1 MSRVLHAVARWCFGH
16 RWLVVAVW
24 LLVLVAGAVGAKAS
38 GATLDNTFT
47 IPGSQS
53 QQALDQVQRDFPA
66 AAGTSAQLVFRATDG
81 TTLASPANS
90 AAIARTLAAADRAPQ
105 VVAVVS
111 PQVSHLVTPD
121 GKTGIATVEY
131 RVPTSGVQPASVTA
145 LTNLSAAANSPTLT
159 VSAGGQALS
168 ANSSST
174 ETSEITGLIIALVV
188 LMVTLGSL
196 LAAGMP
202 LITAISGVAAAILGL
217 RGLAA
222 VASISNTAVTLAI
235 MIGLAV
241 GIDYALFIIT
251 RHRAQLAAGLDAAG
265 SAAMAVGTAGTA
277 VVFAGCTVIIAMAA
291 LAVVG
296 IPFLT
301 MMGLAAAGTVLLA
314 VLIAIT
320 LLPAIFGLAGARLR
334 PRPGS
339 RAARLAQRT
348 SRAADAYEPGGT
360 RRPAGARNLAAAT
373 DTAGDGAHGAAGTAD
388 SHGAAGARGAAGPR
402 PTFGARWLAGVVKR
416 PVLALAGSIVVLL
429 ALAAPALSLSLA
441 LPDNGYAAQG
451 TTQRTA
457 FDTVSADF
465 GPGFNGPLLVLANLG
480 HPASTAAATHDAVAV
495 AAQLKTF
502 PGVAAVAA
510 PQLDAAGDAALIQV
524 VPTTAPSASATANLV
539 TSIRDQAGA
548 IERATGASVAVTG
561 TTAIN
566 VDVSAKLSAAL
577 VPFAAIVVGLSLLL
591 LMMVF
596 RSFLIPVKAAAG
608 FLLSI
613 AASFGA
619 TVAVFQW
626 GWLANLLGVPATGPI
641 VSFLPIIVIAV
652 LFGLAMDYE
661 VFLATRIREDYVHN
675 GDPRR
680 AIVTGGGASARV
692 VVAAAIIMTSIFAS
706 FVLPADPIIKP
717 IAFALA
723 IGVACDALL
732 VRMTAVPAV
741 LALAGRKAWYLPKWL
756 DRILPN
762 LDVEGASLREHH
774 RAPEPRVKEPA
785 N

>member
-1 MSRVLHAVARWCFGH
+1 MSRVLHAIAHWCFAH
-16 RWLVVAVW
+16 RWLVVALW
-24 LLVLVAGAVGAKAS
+24 LLVLVAGAAGAKAS
-38 GATLDNTFT
+38 GGAIDNTFT

-53 QQALDQVQRDFPA
+53 QAALDQVQRDFPA
-66 AAGTSAQLVFRATDG
+66 AAGTTAQLVFRATDG
-81 TTLASPANS
+81 TTLASPANA
-90 AAIARTLAAADRAPQ
+90 AAIRRTLAQAATAPQ
-105 VVAVVS
+105 VAAVIS
-111 PQVSHLVTPD
+111 PQAAHLVTPD

-131 RVPTSGVQPASVTA
+131 RVSSGDLQNSSVTA
-145 LTNLSAAANSPTLT
+145 LTNLSRAANNRTLA
-159 VSAGGQALS
+159 VSAGGPALS
-168 ANSSST
+168 AKAAST
-174 ETSEITGLIIALVV
+174 GASDITGLIVALVV
-188 LMVTLGSL
+188 LTVTLGSL

-202 LITAISGVAAAILGL
+202 LITAIGGVAVAMLGL

-222 VASISNTAVTLAI
+222 VTSISNTAVTLAV

-241 GIDYALFIIT
+241 GIDYALFIVT
-251 RHRAQLAAGLDAAG
+251 RHRAQLVAGLDAAA
-265 SAAMAVGTAGTA
+265 SAALAVGTAGPA
-277 VVFAGCTVIIAMAA
+277 VVFAGCTVIIALAA
-291 LAVVG
+291 LSVVG

-301 MMGLAAAGTVLLA
+301 VMGLAAAGTVLLA

-320 LLPAIFGLAGARLR
+320 LVPAILGLLGVRLT

-339 RAARLAQRT
+339 RAARLAERT
-348 SRAADAYEPGGT
+348 AHAENTSGRRRGIRPTLGT
-360 RRPAGARNLAAAT
+360 R
-373 DTAGDGAHGAAGTAD
+373 
-388 SHGAAGARGAAGPR
+388 
-402 PTFGARWLAGVVKR
+402 WLGGITRHPVV
-416 PVLALAGSIVVLL
+416 ALAGSVLVLL
-429 ALAAPALSLSLA
+429 ALAVPALKLSLA
-441 LPDNGYAAQG
+441 LPDNGYAATG

-457 FDTVSADF
+457 FDTVTADF
-465 GPGFNGPLLVLANLG
+465 GPGFNGPLLVLADLG
-480 HPASTAAATHDAVAV
+480 HPATPAAAAHAADGV
-495 AAQLKTF
+495 AARLQAF
-502 PGVAAVAA
+502 PGVTAVSA
-510 PQLDAAGDAALIQV
+510 PQLDHAGTAALIQV
-524 VPTTAPSASATANLV
+524 VPATAPSASATAGLV
-539 TSIRDQAGA
+539 TDIRGQAGA

-566 VDVSAKLSAAL
+566 VDVSAKLSSAL
-577 VPFAAIVVGLSLLL
+577 APFAAIVVGLSLLL
-591 LMMVF
+591 LMIVF

-626 GWLANLLGVPATGPI
+626 GWLAGLLGVPAAGPV

-661 VFLATRIREDYVHN
+661 VFLATRIREDYVQG

-706 FVLPADPIIKP
+706 FVLPDDAIIKP

-741 LALAGRKAWYLPKWL
+741 LALAGRKAWYLPRWL
-756 DRILPN
+756 DRLLPN
-762 LDVEGASLREHH
+762 LDVEGASQ
-774 RAPEPRVKEPA
+774 RAGVPRRRHPGPA
-785 N
+785 IGGYR

>member
-1 MSRVLHAVARWCFGH
+1 MSRVLHAIAHWCFAH
-16 RWLVVAVW
+16 RWLVVALW
-24 LLVLVAGAVGAKAS
+24 LLVLVAGAAGAKVS
-38 GATLDNTFT
+38 GGTLDNTFT

-53 QQALDQVQRDFPA
+53 QAALDQVQRDFPA

-81 TTLASPANS
+81 STLASPAN
-90 AAIARTLAAADRAPQ
+90 AAAMRRTLAQAATAPQ
-105 VVAVVS
+105 VAAVIS
-111 PQVSHLVTPD
+111 PQAAHLVTPD

-131 RVPTSGVQPASVTA
+131 RVSSGDLQNGSVTA
-145 LTNLSAAANSPTLT
+145 LTNLSRAANSGTLA
-159 VSAGGQALS
+159 VSAGGPALS
-168 ANSSST
+168 AKAAST
-174 ETSEITGLIIALVV
+174 GTSDITGLMVALVV
-188 LMVTLGSL
+188 LAVTLGSL

-202 LITAISGVAAAILGL
+202 LITAIGGVAVALLGL

-222 VASISNTAVTLAI
+222 VTSISSTAVTLAV

-241 GIDYALFIIT
+241 GIDYALFIMT
-251 RHRAQLAAGLDAAG
+251 RHRAQLVAGLDAAA
-265 SAAMAVGTAGTA
+265 SAALAVGTAGTA
-277 VVFAGCTVIIAMAA
+277 VVFAGCTVIIALAA
-291 LAVVG
+291 LSVVG

-301 MMGLAAAGTVLLA
+301 VMGLAAAGTVLLA

-320 LLPAIFGLAGARLR
+320 LVPAIFGLLGTRLT

-339 RAARLAQRT
+339 RAARLAERT
-348 SRAADAYEPGGT
+348 AH
-360 RRPAGARNLAAAT
+360 
-373 DTAGDGAHGAAGTAD
+373 AGDAG
-388 SHGAAGARGAAGPR
+388 GGQRRGIR
-402 PTFGARWLAGVVKR
+402 PTLGARWLGGITRHPVV
-416 PVLALAGSIVVLL
+416 ALAGSVLVLL
-429 ALAAPALSLSLA
+429 ALAVPALKLSLA
-441 LPDNGYAAQG
+441 LPDNGYAATG

-465 GPGFNGPLLVLANLG
+465 GPGFNGPLLVLADLG
-480 HPASTAAATHDAVAV
+480 HPATPAAAAHTADGV
-495 AAQLKTF
+495 AARLQAF
-502 PGVAAVAA
+502 PGVTAVSA
-510 PQLDAAGDAALIQV
+510 PQLDRAGTAALIQV
-524 VPTTAPSASATANLV
+524 VPATAPSASATAGLV
-539 TSIRDQAGA
+539 TDIRGQAGA

-566 VDVSAKLSAAL
+566 VDVSAKLSSAL
-577 VPFAAIVVGLSLLL
+577 APFAAIVVGLSLLL
-591 LMMVF
+591 LMIVF
-596 RSFLIPVKAAAG
+596 RSFLVPVKAAAG

-626 GWLANLLGVPATGPI
+626 GWLAGLLGVPAAGPV

-661 VFLATRIREDYVHN
+661 VFLATRIREDYVHG
-675 GDPRR
+675 GDPKR

-706 FVLPADPIIKP
+706 FVLPDDAIIKP

-741 LALAGRKAWYLPKWL
+741 LALAGRKAWYLPRWL
-756 DRILPN
+756 DRLLPN
-762 LDVEGASLREHH
+762 LDVEGASLGQPP
-774 RAPEPRVKEPA
+774 ATAEPSSGLAVGGYR
-785 N
+785 

>member
-1 MSRVLHAVARWCFGH
+1 MSRVLHAIAHWCFAH
-16 RWLVVAVW
+16 RWLVVALW
-24 LLVLVAGAVGAKAS
+24 LLVLVAGAAGAKVS
-38 GATLDNTFT
+38 GGTLDNTFT

-53 QQALDQVQRDFPA
+53 QAALDQVQRDFPA

-81 TTLASPANS
+81 STLASPAN
-90 AAIARTLAAADRAPQ
+90 AAAMRRTLAQAATAPQ
-105 VVAVVS
+105 VAAVIS
-111 PQVSHLVTPD
+111 PQAAHLVTPD

-131 RVPTSGVQPASVTA
+131 RVSSGDLQNGSVTA
-145 LTNLSAAANSPTLT
+145 LTNLSRAANSGTLA
-159 VSAGGQALS
+159 VSAGGPALS
-168 ANSSST
+168 AKAAST
-174 ETSEITGLIIALVV
+174 GTSDITGLMVALVV
-188 LMVTLGSL
+188 LAVTLGSL

-202 LITAISGVAAAILGL
+202 LITAIGGVAVALLGL

-222 VASISNTAVTLAI
+222 VTSISSTAVTLAV

-241 GIDYALFIIT
+241 GIDYALFIMT
-251 RHRAQLAAGLDAAG
+251 RHRAQLVAGLDAAA
-265 SAAMAVGTAGTA
+265 SAALAVGTAGTA
-277 VVFAGCTVIIAMAA
+277 VVFAGCTVIIALAA
-291 LAVVG
+291 LSVVG

-301 MMGLAAAGTVLLA
+301 VMGLAAAGTVLLA

-320 LLPAIFGLAGARLR
+320 LVPAIFGLLGTRLT

-339 RAARLAQRT
+339 RAARLAERT
-348 SRAADAYEPGGT
+348 AH
-360 RRPAGARNLAAAT
+360 
-373 DTAGDGAHGAAGTAD
+373 AGDAG
-388 SHGAAGARGAAGPR
+388 GGQRRGIR
-402 PTFGARWLAGVVKR
+402 PTLGARWLGGITRHPVV
-416 PVLALAGSIVVLL
+416 ALAGSVLVLL
-429 ALAAPALSLSLA
+429 ALAVPALKLSLA
-441 LPDNGYAAQG
+441 LPDNGYAATG

-465 GPGFNGPLLVLANLG
+465 GPGFNGPLLVLADLG
-480 HPASTAAATHDAVAV
+480 HPATPAAAAHTADGV
-495 AAQLKTF
+495 AARLQAF
-502 PGVAAVAA
+502 PGVTAVSA
-510 PQLDAAGDAALIQV
+510 PQLDRAGTAALIQV
-524 VPTTAPSASATANLV
+524 VPATAPSASATAGLV
-539 TSIRDQAGA
+539 TDIRGQAGA

-566 VDVSAKLSAAL
+566 VDVSAKLSSAL
-577 VPFAAIVVGLSLLL
+577 APFAAIVVGLSLLL
-591 LMMVF
+591 LMIVF
-596 RSFLIPVKAAAG
+596 RSFLVPVKAAAG

-626 GWLANLLGVPATGPI
+626 GWLAGLLGVPAAGPV

-661 VFLATRIREDYVHN
+661 VFLATRIREDYVHG
-675 GDPRR
+675 GDPQR

-706 FVLPADPIIKP
+706 FVLPDDAIIKP

-741 LALAGRKAWYLPKWL
+741 LALAGRKAWYLPRWL
-756 DRILPN
+756 DRLLPN
-762 LDVEGASLREHH
+762 LDVEGASLGQPP
-774 RAPEPRVKEPA
+774 ATAEPSSGLTVGGYR
-785 N
+785 

>member
-1 MSRVLHAVARWCFGH
+1 MSRVLHAIARWCFAH
-16 RWLVVAVW
+16 RWLVVAAW

-38 GATLDNTFT
+38 GGTLDNTFS

-53 QQALDQVQRDFPA
+53 QTALDQVQRDFPA

-81 TTLASPANS
+81 TTLASPANA
-90 AAIARTLAAADRAPQ
+90 AAIQRTLAQAAAAPQ
-105 VVAVVS
+105 VAAVIS
-111 PQVSHLVTPD
+111 PQAAHLVTPD

-131 RVPTSGVQPASVTA
+131 RVSSGDLQSGSVTA
-145 LTNLSAAANSPTLT
+145 LTNLSSAANGTTLA
-159 VSAGGQALS
+159 VSAGGPALS
-168 ANSSST
+168 AKAASTGSSDV
-174 ETSEITGLIIALVV
+174 IGLIVALVV
-188 LMVTLGSL
+188 LSVTLGSL

-202 LITAISGVAAAILGL
+202 LITAISGVALAMLGL

-222 VASISNTAVTLAI
+222 VTSISSTAVTLAV

-241 GIDYALFIIT
+241 GVDYALFIVT
-251 RHRAQLAAGLDAAG
+251 RHRAQLSAGLEAAA
-265 SAAMAVGTAGTA
+265 SAALAVGTAGTA
-277 VVFAGCTVIIAMAA
+277 VVFAGCTVIIALAA

-301 MMGLAAAGTVLLA
+301 VMGLAAAGAVLLA

-320 LLPAIFGLAGARLR
+320 LVPAIFGLAGLRLR

-339 RAARLAQRT
+339 RAARLAERT
-348 SRAADAYEPGGT
+348 AH
-360 RRPAGARNLAAAT
+360 AGDAAA
-373 DTAGDGAHGAAGTAD
+373 GQR
-388 SHGAAGARGAAGPR
+388 RGIR
-402 PTFGARWLAGVVKR
+402 PTLGARWLGGITR
-416 PVLALAGSIVVLL
+416 HPVAALAGSVLVLL
-429 ALAAPALSLSLA
+429 VLAVPALRLSLA
-441 LPDNGYAAQG
+441 LPDNGYAATG

-465 GPGFNGPLLVLANLG
+465 GPGFNGPLLVLADLG
-480 HPASTAAATHDAVAV
+480 HPATPAAATHTADGV
-495 AAQLKTF
+495 AARLRSF
-502 PGVAAVAA
+502 PGVTAVSA
-510 PQLDAAGDAALIQV
+510 PQLDSAGTAALIQV
-524 VPTTAPSASATANLV
+524 VPATAPSASATSGLV
-539 TSIRDQAGA
+539 TGIRGQAGA

-566 VDVSAKLSAAL
+566 VDVSAKLSSAL

-591 LMMVF
+591 LTIVF

-608 FLLSI
+608 FLLSV

-626 GWLANLLGVPATGPI
+626 GWLAGLLGVPAAGPV

-661 VFLATRIREDYVHN
+661 VFLATRIREDYVHG
-675 GDPRR
+675 GDPKR

-706 FVLPADPIIKP
+706 FVLPDDAIIKP

-741 LALAGRKAWYLPKWL
+741 LALAGRKAWYLPRWL
-756 DRILPN
+756 DHLLPN
-762 LDVEGASLREHH
+762 LDVEGASLRQS
-774 RAPEPRVKEPA
+774 PA
-785 N
+785 TAESPVRELAN

>member
-1 MSRVLHAVARWCFGH
+1 MSRVLHAIAHWCFAH
-16 RWLVVAVW
+16 RWLVVALW
-24 LLVLVAGAVGAKAS
+24 LLVLVAGAAGAKVS
-38 GATLDNTFT
+38 GGTLDNTFT

-53 QQALDQVQRDFPA
+53 QAALDQVQRDFPA

-81 TTLASPANS
+81 STLASPAN
-90 AAIARTLAAADRAPQ
+90 AAAMRRTLAQAATAPQ
-105 VVAVVS
+105 VAAVIS
-111 PQVSHLVTPD
+111 PQAAHLVTPD

-131 RVPTSGVQPASVTA
+131 RVSSGDLQNGSVTA
-145 LTNLSAAANSPTLT
+145 LTNLSRAANSGTLA
-159 VSAGGQALS
+159 VSAGGPALS
-168 ANSSST
+168 AKAAST
-174 ETSEITGLIIALVV
+174 GTSDITGLMVALVV
-188 LMVTLGSL
+188 LAVTLGSL

-202 LITAISGVAAAILGL
+202 LITAIGGVAVALLGL

-222 VASISNTAVTLAI
+222 VTSISSTAVTLAV

-241 GIDYALFIIT
+241 GIDYALFIMT
-251 RHRAQLAAGLDAAG
+251 RHRAQLVAGLDAAA
-265 SAAMAVGTAGTA
+265 SAALAVGTAGTA
-277 VVFAGCTVIIAMAA
+277 VVFAGCTVIIALAA
-291 LAVVG
+291 LSVVG

-301 MMGLAAAGTVLLA
+301 VMGLAAAGTVLLA

-320 LLPAIFGLAGARLR
+320 LVPAIFGLLGTRLT

-339 RAARLAQRT
+339 RAARLAERT
-348 SRAADAYEPGGT
+348 AH
-360 RRPAGARNLAAAT
+360 
-373 DTAGDGAHGAAGTAD
+373 AGDAG
-388 SHGAAGARGAAGPR
+388 GGQRRGIR
-402 PTFGARWLAGVVKR
+402 PTLGGRWLGGITRHPVV
-416 PVLALAGSIVVLL
+416 ALAGSVLVLL
-429 ALAAPALSLSLA
+429 ALAVPALKLSLA
-441 LPDNGYAAQG
+441 LPDNGYAATG

-465 GPGFNGPLLVLANLG
+465 GPGFNGPLLVLADLG
-480 HPASTAAATHDAVAV
+480 HPATPAAAAHTADGV
-495 AAQLKTF
+495 AARLQAF
-502 PGVAAVAA
+502 PGVTAVSA
-510 PQLDAAGDAALIQV
+510 PQLDRAGTAALIQV
-524 VPTTAPSASATANLV
+524 VPATAPSASATAGLV
-539 TSIRDQAGA
+539 TDIRGQAGA

-566 VDVSAKLSAAL
+566 VDVSAKLSSAL
-577 VPFAAIVVGLSLLL
+577 APFAAIVVGLSLLL
-591 LMMVF
+591 LMIVF
-596 RSFLIPVKAAAG
+596 RSFLVPVKAAAG

-626 GWLANLLGVPATGPI
+626 GWLAGLLGVPAAGPV

-661 VFLATRIREDYVHN
+661 VFLATRIREDYVHG
-675 GDPRR
+675 GDPKR

-706 FVLPADPIIKP
+706 FVLPDDAIIKP

-741 LALAGRKAWYLPKWL
+741 LALAGRKAWYLPRWL
-756 DRILPN
+756 DRLLPN
-762 LDVEGASLREHH
+762 LDVEGASLGQPP
-774 RAPEPRVKEPA
+774 ATAEPSSGLAVGGYR
-785 N
+785 

>member
-1 MSRVLHAVARWCFGH
+1 MSRVLHAIAHWCFAH
-16 RWLVVAVW
+16 RWLVVALW
-24 LLVLVAGAVGAKAS
+24 LLVLVAGAAGAKVS
-38 GATLDNTFT
+38 GGTLDNTFT

-53 QQALDQVQRDFPA
+53 QAALDQVQRDFPA

-81 TTLASPANS
+81 TTLASPAN
-90 AAIARTLAAADRAPQ
+90 AAAMRRTLAQAATAPQ
-105 VVAVVS
+105 VAAVIS
-111 PQVSHLVTPD
+111 PQAAHLVTPD

-131 RVPTSGVQPASVTA
+131 RVSSGDLQNGSVTA
-145 LTNLSAAANSPTLT
+145 LTNLSRAANSGTLA
-159 VSAGGQALS
+159 VSAGGPALS
-168 ANSSST
+168 AKAAST
-174 ETSEITGLIIALVV
+174 GTSDITGLMVALVV
-188 LMVTLGSL
+188 LAVTLGSL

-202 LITAISGVAAAILGL
+202 LITAIGGVAVALLGL

-222 VASISNTAVTLAI
+222 VTSISSTAVTLAV

-241 GIDYALFIIT
+241 GIDYALFIMT
-251 RHRAQLAAGLDAAG
+251 RHRAQLVAGLDAAA
-265 SAAMAVGTAGTA
+265 SAALAVGTAGTA
-277 VVFAGCTVIIAMAA
+277 VVFAGCTVIIALAA
-291 LAVVG
+291 LSVVG

-301 MMGLAAAGTVLLA
+301 VMGLAAAGTVLLA

-320 LLPAIFGLAGARLR
+320 LVPAIFGLLGTRLT

-339 RAARLAQRT
+339 RAARLAERT
-348 SRAADAYEPGGT
+348 AH
-360 RRPAGARNLAAAT
+360 
-373 DTAGDGAHGAAGTAD
+373 AGDAG
-388 SHGAAGARGAAGPR
+388 GGQRRGIR
-402 PTFGARWLAGVVKR
+402 PTLGARWLGGITRHPVV
-416 PVLALAGSIVVLL
+416 ALAGSVLVLL
-429 ALAAPALSLSLA
+429 ALAVPALKLSLA
-441 LPDNGYAAQG
+441 LPDNGYAATG

-465 GPGFNGPLLVLANLG
+465 GPGFNGPLLVLADLG
-480 HPASTAAATHDAVAV
+480 HPATPAAAAHTADGV
-495 AAQLKTF
+495 AARLQAF
-502 PGVAAVAA
+502 PGVTAVSA
-510 PQLDAAGDAALIQV
+510 PQLDRAGTAALIQV
-524 VPTTAPSASATANLV
+524 VPATAPSASATAGLV
-539 TSIRDQAGA
+539 TDIRGQADA

-566 VDVSAKLSAAL
+566 VDVSAKLSSAL
-577 VPFAAIVVGLSLLL
+577 APFAAIVVGLSLLL
-591 LMMVF
+591 LMIVF
-596 RSFLIPVKAAAG
+596 RSFLVPVKAAAG

-626 GWLANLLGVPATGPI
+626 GWLAGLLGVPAAGPV

-661 VFLATRIREDYVHN
+661 VFLATRIREDYVHG
-675 GDPRR
+675 GDPQR

-706 FVLPADPIIKP
+706 FVLPDDAIIKP

-741 LALAGRKAWYLPKWL
+741 LALAGRKAWYLPRWL
-756 DRILPN
+756 DRLLPN
-762 LDVEGASLREHH
+762 LDVEGASLGQPP
-774 RAPEPRVKEPA
+774 ATAEPSSGLAVGGYR
-785 N
+785 

>member
-1 MSRVLHAVARWCFGH
+1 MSRVLHAIAHWCFAH
-16 RWLVVAVW
+16 RWLVVALW
-24 LLVLVAGAVGAKAS
+24 LLVLVAGAAGAKVS
-38 GATLDNTFT
+38 GGTLDNTFT

-53 QQALDQVQRDFPA
+53 QAALDQVQRDFPA

-81 TTLASPANS
+81 STLASPAN
-90 AAIARTLAAADRAPQ
+90 AAAMRRTLAQAATAPQ
-105 VVAVVS
+105 VAAVIS
-111 PQVSHLVTPD
+111 PQAAHLVTPD

-131 RVPTSGVQPASVTA
+131 RVSSGDLQNGSVTA
-145 LTNLSAAANSPTLT
+145 LTNLSRAANSGTLA
-159 VSAGGQALS
+159 VSAGGPALS
-168 ANSSST
+168 AKAAST
-174 ETSEITGLIIALVV
+174 GTSDITGLMVALVV
-188 LMVTLGSL
+188 LAVTLGSL

-202 LITAISGVAAAILGL
+202 LITAIGGVAVALLGL

-222 VASISNTAVTLAI
+222 VTSISSTAVTLAV

-241 GIDYALFIIT
+241 GIDYALFIMT
-251 RHRAQLAAGLDAAG
+251 RHRAQLVAGLDAAA
-265 SAAMAVGTAGTA
+265 SAALAVGTAGTA
-277 VVFAGCTVIIAMAA
+277 VVFAGCTVIIALAA
-291 LAVVG
+291 LSVVG

-301 MMGLAAAGTVLLA
+301 VMGLAAAGTVLLA

-320 LLPAIFGLAGARLR
+320 LVPAIFGLLGTRLT

-339 RAARLAQRT
+339 RAARLAERT
-348 SRAADAYEPGGT
+348 AH
-360 RRPAGARNLAAAT
+360 
-373 DTAGDGAHGAAGTAD
+373 AGDAG
-388 SHGAAGARGAAGPR
+388 GGQRRGIR
-402 PTFGARWLAGVVKR
+402 PTLGARWLGGITRHPVV
-416 PVLALAGSIVVLL
+416 ALAGSVLVLL
-429 ALAAPALSLSLA
+429 ALAVPALKLSLA
-441 LPDNGYAAQG
+441 LPDNGYAATG

-465 GPGFNGPLLVLANLG
+465 GPGFNGPLLVLADLG
-480 HPASTAAATHDAVAV
+480 HPATPAAAAHTADGV
-495 AAQLKTF
+495 AARLQAF
-502 PGVAAVAA
+502 PGVTAVSA
-510 PQLDAAGDAALIQV
+510 PQLDRAGTAALIQV
-524 VPTTAPSASATANLV
+524 VPATAPSASATAGLV
-539 TSIRDQAGA
+539 TDIRGQAGA

-566 VDVSAKLSAAL
+566 VDVSAKLSSAL
-577 VPFAAIVVGLSLLL
+577 APFAAIVVGLSLLL
-591 LMMVF
+591 LMIVF
-596 RSFLIPVKAAAG
+596 RSFLVPVKAAAG

-626 GWLANLLGVPATGPI
+626 GWLAGLLGVPAAGPV

-661 VFLATRIREDYVHN
+661 VFLATRIREDYVHG
-675 GDPRR
+675 GDPQR

-706 FVLPADPIIKP
+706 FVLPDDAIIKP

-741 LALAGRKAWYLPKWL
+741 LALAGRKAWYLPRWL
-756 DRILPN
+756 DRLLPN
-762 LDVEGASLREHH
+762 LDVEGASLGQPP
-774 RAPEPRVKEPA
+774 ATAEPSSGLAVGGYR
-785 N
+785 

>member
-1 MSRVLHAVARWCFGH
+1 MSRVLHAIAHWCFAH
-16 RWLVVAVW
+16 RWLVVALW
-24 LLVLVAGAVGAKAS
+24 LLVLVAGAAGAKVS
-38 GATLDNTFT
+38 GGTLDNTFT

-53 QQALDQVQRDFPA
+53 QAALDQVQRDFPA

-81 TTLASPANS
+81 STLASPAN
-90 AAIARTLAAADRAPQ
+90 AAAMRRTLAQAATAPQ
-105 VVAVVS
+105 VAAVIS
-111 PQVSHLVTPD
+111 PQAAHLVTPD

-131 RVPTSGVQPASVTA
+131 RVSSGDLQNGSVTA
-145 LTNLSAAANSPTLT
+145 LTNLSRAANSGTLA
-159 VSAGGQALS
+159 VSAGGPALS
-168 ANSSST
+168 AKAAST
-174 ETSEITGLIIALVV
+174 GTSDITGLMVALVV
-188 LMVTLGSL
+188 LAVTLGSL

-202 LITAISGVAAAILGL
+202 LITAIGGVAVALLGL

-222 VASISNTAVTLAI
+222 VTSISSTAVTLAV

-241 GIDYALFIIT
+241 GIDYALFIMT
-251 RHRAQLAAGLDAAG
+251 RHRAQLVAGLDAAA
-265 SAAMAVGTAGTA
+265 SAALAVGTAGTA
-277 VVFAGCTVIIAMAA
+277 VVFAGCTVIIALAA
-291 LAVVG
+291 LSVVG

-301 MMGLAAAGTVLLA
+301 VMGLAAAGTVLLA

-320 LLPAIFGLAGARLR
+320 LVPAIFGLLGTRLT

-339 RAARLAQRT
+339 RAARLAERT
-348 SRAADAYEPGGT
+348 AH
-360 RRPAGARNLAAAT
+360 
-373 DTAGDGAHGAAGTAD
+373 AGDAG
-388 SHGAAGARGAAGPR
+388 GGQRRGIR
-402 PTFGARWLAGVVKR
+402 PTLGGRWLGGITRHPVV
-416 PVLALAGSIVVLL
+416 ALAGSVLVLL
-429 ALAAPALSLSLA
+429 ALAVPALKLSLA
-441 LPDNGYAAQG
+441 LPDNGYAATG

-465 GPGFNGPLLVLANLG
+465 GPGFNGPLLVLADLG
-480 HPASTAAATHDAVAV
+480 HPATPAAAAHTADGV
-495 AAQLKTF
+495 AARLQAF
-502 PGVAAVAA
+502 PGVTAVSA
-510 PQLDAAGDAALIQV
+510 PQLDRAGTAALIQV
-524 VPTTAPSASATANLV
+524 VPATAPSASATAGLV
-539 TSIRDQAGA
+539 TDIRGQADA

-566 VDVSAKLSAAL
+566 VDVSAKLSSAL
-577 VPFAAIVVGLSLLL
+577 APFAAIVVGLSLLL
-591 LMMVF
+591 LMIVF
-596 RSFLIPVKAAAG
+596 RSFLVPVKAAAG

-626 GWLANLLGVPATGPI
+626 GWLAGLLGVPAAGPV

-661 VFLATRIREDYVHN
+661 VFLATRIREDYVHG
-675 GDPRR
+675 GDPKR

-706 FVLPADPIIKP
+706 FVLPDDAIIKP

-741 LALAGRKAWYLPKWL
+741 LALAGRKAWYLPRWL
-756 DRILPN
+756 DRLLPN
-762 LDVEGASLREHH
+762 LDVEGASLGQPP
-774 RAPEPRVKEPA
+774 ATAEPSSGLAVGGYR
-785 N
+785 

>member
-1 MSRVLHAVARWCFGH
+1 MSRVLHAIAHWCFAH
-16 RWLVVAVW
+16 RWLVVALW
-24 LLVLVAGAVGAKAS
+24 LLVLVAGAAGAKVS
-38 GATLDNTFT
+38 GGTLDNTFT

-53 QQALDQVQRDFPA
+53 QAALDQVQRDFPA

-81 TTLASPANS
+81 STLASPAN
-90 AAIARTLAAADRAPQ
+90 AAAMRRTLAQAATAPQ
-105 VVAVVS
+105 VAAVIS
-111 PQVSHLVTPD
+111 PQAAHLVTPD

-131 RVPTSGVQPASVTA
+131 RVSSGDLQNGSVTA
-145 LTNLSAAANSPTLT
+145 LTNLSRAANSGTLA
-159 VSAGGQALS
+159 VSAGGPALS
-168 ANSSST
+168 AKAAST
-174 ETSEITGLIIALVV
+174 GTSDITGLMVALVV
-188 LMVTLGSL
+188 LAVTLGSL

-202 LITAISGVAAAILGL
+202 LITAIGGVAVALLGL

-222 VASISNTAVTLAI
+222 VTSISSTAVTLAV

-241 GIDYALFIIT
+241 GIDYALFIMT
-251 RHRAQLAAGLDAAG
+251 RHRAQLVAGLDAAA
-265 SAAMAVGTAGTA
+265 SAALAVGTAGTA
-277 VVFAGCTVIIAMAA
+277 VVFAGCTVIIALAA
-291 LAVVG
+291 LSVVG

-301 MMGLAAAGTVLLA
+301 VMGLAAAGTVLLA

-320 LLPAIFGLAGARLR
+320 LVPAIFGLLGTRLT

-339 RAARLAQRT
+339 RAARLAERT
-348 SRAADAYEPGGT
+348 AH
-360 RRPAGARNLAAAT
+360 
-373 DTAGDGAHGAAGTAD
+373 AGDAG
-388 SHGAAGARGAAGPR
+388 GGQRRGIR
-402 PTFGARWLAGVVKR
+402 PTLGARWLGGITRHPVV
-416 PVLALAGSIVVLL
+416 ALAGSVLVLL
-429 ALAAPALSLSLA
+429 ALAVPALKLSLA
-441 LPDNGYAAQG
+441 LPDNGYAATG

-465 GPGFNGPLLVLANLG
+465 GPGFNGPLLVLADLG
-480 HPASTAAATHDAVAV
+480 HPATPAAAAHTADGV
-495 AAQLKTF
+495 AARLQAF
-502 PGVAAVAA
+502 PGVTAVSA
-510 PQLDAAGDAALIQV
+510 PQLDRAGTAALIQV
-524 VPTTAPSASATANLV
+524 VPATAPSASATAGLV
-539 TSIRDQAGA
+539 TDIRGQADA

-566 VDVSAKLSAAL
+566 VDVSAKLSSAL
-577 VPFAAIVVGLSLLL
+577 APFAAIVVGLSLLL
-591 LMMVF
+591 LMIVF
-596 RSFLIPVKAAAG
+596 RSFLVPVKAAAG

-626 GWLANLLGVPATGPI
+626 GWLAGLLGVPAAGPV

-661 VFLATRIREDYVHN
+661 VFLATRIREDYVHG
-675 GDPRR
+675 GDPQR

-706 FVLPADPIIKP
+706 FVLPDDAIIKP

-741 LALAGRKAWYLPKWL
+741 LALAGRKAWYLPRWL
-756 DRILPN
+756 DRLLPN
-762 LDVEGASLREHH
+762 LDVEGASLGQPP
-774 RAPEPRVKEPA
+774 ATAEPSSGLAVGGYR
-785 N
+785 

>member
-1 MSRVLHAVARWCFGH
+1 MSRVLHAIAHWCFAH
-16 RWLVVAVW
+16 RWLVVALW
-24 LLVLVAGAVGAKAS
+24 LLVLVAGAAGAKVS
-38 GATLDNTFT
+38 GGTLDNTFT

-53 QQALDQVQRDFPA
+53 QAALDQVQRDFPA

-81 TTLASPANS
+81 TTLASPAN
-90 AAIARTLAAADRAPQ
+90 AAAVRRTLARAATAPQ
-105 VVAVVS
+105 VAAVVS
-111 PQVSHLVTPD
+111 PQAAHLLTAD

-131 RVPTSGVQPASVTA
+131 RTSSGDLQNGSVTA
-145 LTNLSAAANSPTLT
+145 LTNLSRAANSGTLA
-159 VSAGGQALS
+159 VSAGGPALS
-168 ANSSST
+168 AKAAST
-174 ETSEITGLIIALVV
+174 GTSDITGLMVALVV
-188 LMVTLGSL
+188 LTVTLGSL

-202 LITAISGVAAAILGL
+202 LITAIGGVAVALLGL

-222 VASISNTAVTLAI
+222 VTSISNTAVTLAV

-241 GIDYALFIIT
+241 GIDYALFIMT
-251 RHRAQLAAGLDAAG
+251 RHRAQLVAGLDAAA
-265 SAAMAVGTAGTA
+265 SAALAVGTAGTA
-277 VVFAGCTVIIAMAA
+277 VVFAGCTVIIALAA
-291 LAVVG
+291 LSVVG

-301 MMGLAAAGTVLLA
+301 VMGLAAAGTVLLA

-320 LLPAIFGLAGARLR
+320 LVPAIFGLLGTRLT

-339 RAARLAQRT
+339 RAARLAERT
-348 SRAADAYEPGGT
+348 AHAGGT
-360 RRPAGARNLAAAT
+360 GH
-373 DTAGDGAHGAAGTAD
+373 AGDTGHSGGTA
-388 SHGAAGARGAAGPR
+388 HAGGTGHKGHADGRRRGIR
-402 PTFGARWLAGVVKR
+402 PTLGARWLGGITRHPVV
-416 PVLALAGSIVVLL
+416 ALAGSVLVLL
-429 ALAAPALSLSLA
+429 ALAVPALKLSLA
-441 LPDNGYAAQG
+441 LPDNGYAATG

-465 GPGFNGPLLVLANLG
+465 GPGFNGPLLVLADLG
-480 HPASTAAATHDAVAV
+480 HPATPAAAAHTADGV
-495 AAQLKTF
+495 AARLQAF
-502 PGVAAVAA
+502 PGVTAVSA
-510 PQLDAAGDAALIQV
+510 PQLDHAGTAALIQV
-524 VPTTAPSASATANLV
+524 VPATAPSASATAGLV
-539 TSIRDQAGA
+539 TDIRGQAGA

-566 VDVSAKLSAAL
+566 VDVSAKLSSAL
-577 VPFAAIVVGLSLLL
+577 APFAAIVVGLSLLL
-591 LMMVF
+591 LMIVF

-626 GWLANLLGVPATGPI
+626 GWLAGLLGVPAAGPV

-661 VFLATRIREDYVHN
+661 VFLATRIREDYVHG
-675 GDPRR
+675 GDPKR

-706 FVLPADPIIKP
+706 FVLPDDAIIKP

-741 LALAGRKAWYLPKWL
+741 LALAGRKAWYLPRWL
-756 DRILPN
+756 DRLLPN
-762 LDVEGASLREHH
+762 LDVEGASLGQSL
-774 RAPEPRVKEPA
+774 ATAEPSSGLAVGGYR
-785 N
+785 

>member
-1 MSRVLHAVARWCFGH
+1 MSRVLHAIAHWCFAH
-16 RWLVVAVW
+16 RWLVVALW
-24 LLVLVAGAVGAKAS
+24 LLVLVAGAAGAKVS
-38 GATLDNTFT
+38 GGALDNTFT

-53 QQALDQVQRDFPA
+53 QAALDQVQRDFPA

-81 TTLASPANS
+81 TTLASPAN
-90 AAIARTLAAADRAPQ
+90 AAAMRRTLAQAATAPQ
-105 VVAVVS
+105 VAAVIS
-111 PQVSHLVTPD
+111 PQAAHLVTPD

-131 RVPTSGVQPASVTA
+131 RVSSGDLQNGSVTA
-145 LTNLSAAANSPTLT
+145 LTNLSRAANSGTLA
-159 VSAGGQALS
+159 VSAGGPALS
-168 ANSSST
+168 AKAAST
-174 ETSEITGLIIALVV
+174 GTSDITGLMVALVV
-188 LMVTLGSL
+188 LTVTLGSL

-202 LITAISGVAAAILGL
+202 LITAIGGVAVALLGL

-222 VASISNTAVTLAI
+222 VTSISSTAVTLAV

-241 GIDYALFIIT
+241 GIDYALFIMT
-251 RHRAQLAAGLDAAG
+251 RHRAQLVAGLDAAA
-265 SAAMAVGTAGTA
+265 SAALAVGTAGTA
-277 VVFAGCTVIIAMAA
+277 VVFAGCTVIIALAA
-291 LAVVG
+291 LSVVG

-301 MMGLAAAGTVLLA
+301 VMGLAAAGTVLLA

-320 LLPAIFGLAGARLR
+320 LVPAIFGLLGARLT

-339 RAARLAQRT
+339 RAARLAERT
-348 SRAADAYEPGGT
+348 AHAGGT
-360 RRPAGARNLAAAT
+360 GH
-373 DTAGDGAHGAAGTAD
+373 AGDAG
-388 SHGAAGARGAAGPR
+388 GGQRRGIR
-402 PTFGARWLAGVVKR
+402 PTLGARWLGGITRHPVV
-416 PVLALAGSIVVLL
+416 ALAGSVLVLL
-429 ALAAPALSLSLA
+429 ALAVPALKLSLA
-441 LPDNGYAAQG
+441 LPDNGYAATG

-465 GPGFNGPLLVLANLG
+465 GPGFNGPLLVLADLG
-480 HPASTAAATHDAVAV
+480 HPATPAAAAHTADGV
-495 AAQLKTF
+495 AARLQAF
-502 PGVAAVAA
+502 PGVTAVSA
-510 PQLDAAGDAALIQV
+510 PQLDRAGTAALIQV
-524 VPTTAPSASATANLV
+524 VPATAPSASATAGLV
-539 TSIRDQAGA
+539 TDIRGQADA

-566 VDVSAKLSAAL
+566 VDVSAKLSSAL
-577 VPFAAIVVGLSLLL
+577 APFAAIVVGLSLLL
-591 LMMVF
+591 LMIVF
-596 RSFLIPVKAAAG
+596 RSFLVPVKAAAS

-626 GWLANLLGVPATGPI
+626 GWLAGLLGVPAAGPV

-661 VFLATRIREDYVHN
+661 VFLATRIREDYVHG
-675 GDPRR
+675 GDPKR

-706 FVLPADPIIKP
+706 FVLPDDAIIKP

-741 LALAGRKAWYLPKWL
+741 LALAGRKAWYLPRWL
-756 DRILPN
+756 DRLLPN
-762 LDVEGASLREHH
+762 LDVEGASLRQSP
-774 RAPEPRVKEPA
+774 ATAEPPVRELA

>member
-1 MSRVLHAVARWCFGH
+1 MSRVLHAIARWCFGH

-38 GATLDNTFT
+38 GGTLDNTFT

-53 QQALDQVQRDFPA
+53 QQALNQVQRDFPA

-90 AAIARTLAAADRAPQ
+90 AAITRTLAAAARAPQ

-111 PQVSHLVTPD
+111 PQTSHLITPD

-131 RVPTSGVQPASVTA
+131 QVPTSGVRPASVTV
-145 LTNLSAAANSPTLT
+145 LTDVSAAANSPTLT

-168 ANSSST
+168 AKAAST
-174 ETSEITGLIIALVV
+174 ETSEITGLVIALVV

-251 RHRAQLAAGLDAAG
+251 RHRAQLAAGLDAAE

-291 LAVVG
+291 LSVVG

-301 MMGLAAAGTVLLA
+301 VMGLAAAGTVLLA

-320 LLPAIFGLAGARLR
+320 LVPAAFGVAGARLR

-339 RAARLAQRT
+339 RAARVAERT
-348 SRAADAYEPGGT
+348 ARAADAHAAAD
-360 RRPAGARNLAAAT
+360 PAG
-373 DTAGDGAHGAAGTAD
+373 
-388 SHGAAGARGAAGPR
+388 GPR

-416 PVLALAGSIVVLL
+416 PVLALAGSVVVLL
-429 ALAAPALSLSLA
+429 ALAVPALSLSLA

-451 TTQRTA
+451 STQRTA

-480 HPASTAAATHDAVAV
+480 HPSSAAAATRSAGAV
-495 AAQLKTF
+495 AAELKSF

-510 PQLDAAGDAALIQV
+510 PKLDAAGNAAMIQV
-524 VPTTAPSASATANLV
+524 VPTTAPSASATASLV
-539 TSIRDQAGA
+539 TGIRGQAGA

-591 LMMVF
+591 LMVVF
-596 RSFLIPVKAAAG
+596 RSFLVPVKAAAG
-608 FLLSI
+608 FLFSI

-661 VFLATRIREDYVHN
+661 VFLATRIREDYVHG

-692 VVAAAIIMTSIFAS
+692 VTAAAVIMTSIFAS
-706 FVLPADPIIKP
+706 FVLPDDPVIKP

-741 LALAGRKAWYLPKWL
+741 LALAGRGAWYLPKWL
-756 DRILPN
+756 DRVLPN
-762 LDVEGASLREHH
+762 LDVEGASLRE
-774 RAPEPRVKEPA
+774 RSATLEPQVREPA
-785 N
+785 LPRRTGTGS

>member
-1 MSRVLHAVARWCFGH
+1 MSRVLHAIAHWCFAH
-16 RWLVVAVW
+16 RWLVVALW
-24 LLVLVAGAVGAKAS
+24 LLVLVAGAAGAKVS
-38 GATLDNTFT
+38 GGTLDNTFT

-53 QQALDQVQRDFPA
+53 QAALDQVQRDFPA

-81 TTLASPANS
+81 STLASPAN
-90 AAIARTLAAADRAPQ
+90 AAAMRRTLAQAATAPQ
-105 VVAVVS
+105 VAAVIS
-111 PQVSHLVTPD
+111 PQAAHLVTPD

-131 RVPTSGVQPASVTA
+131 RVSSGDLQNGSVTA
-145 LTNLSAAANSPTLT
+145 LTNLSRAANSGTLA
-159 VSAGGQALS
+159 VSAGGPALS
-168 ANSSST
+168 AKAAST
-174 ETSEITGLIIALVV
+174 GTSDITGLMVALVV
-188 LMVTLGSL
+188 LAVTLGSL

-202 LITAISGVAAAILGL
+202 LITAIGGVAVALLGL

-222 VASISNTAVTLAI
+222 VTSISSTAVTLAV

-241 GIDYALFIIT
+241 GIDYALFIMT
-251 RHRAQLAAGLDAAG
+251 RHRAQLVAGLDAAA
-265 SAAMAVGTAGTA
+265 SAALAVGTAGTA
-277 VVFAGCTVIIAMAA
+277 VVFAGCTVIIALAA
-291 LAVVG
+291 LSVVG

-301 MMGLAAAGTVLLA
+301 VMGLAAAGTVLLA

-320 LLPAIFGLAGARLR
+320 LVPAIFGLLGTRLT

-339 RAARLAQRT
+339 RAARLAER
-348 SRAADAYEPGGT
+348 SAH
-360 RRPAGARNLAAAT
+360 
-373 DTAGDGAHGAAGTAD
+373 AGDAG
-388 SHGAAGARGAAGPR
+388 GGQRRGIR
-402 PTFGARWLAGVVKR
+402 PTLGARWLGGITRHPVV
-416 PVLALAGSIVVLL
+416 ALAGSVLVLL
-429 ALAAPALSLSLA
+429 ALAVPALKLSLA
-441 LPDNGYAAQG
+441 LPDNGYAATG

-465 GPGFNGPLLVLANLG
+465 GPGFNGPLLVLADLG
-480 HPASTAAATHDAVAV
+480 HPATPAAAAHTADGV
-495 AAQLKTF
+495 AARLQAF
-502 PGVAAVAA
+502 PGVTAVSA
-510 PQLDAAGDAALIQV
+510 PQLDRAGTAALIQV
-524 VPTTAPSASATANLV
+524 VPATAPSASATAGLV
-539 TSIRDQAGA
+539 TDIRGQADA

-566 VDVSAKLSAAL
+566 VDVSAKLSSAL
-577 VPFAAIVVGLSLLL
+577 APFAAIVVGLSLLL
-591 LMMVF
+591 LMIVF
-596 RSFLIPVKAAAG
+596 RSFLVPVKAAAS

-626 GWLANLLGVPATGPI
+626 GWLAGLLGVPAAGPV

-661 VFLATRIREDYVHN
+661 VFLATRIREDYVHG
-675 GDPRR
+675 GDPQR

-706 FVLPADPIIKP
+706 FVLPDDAIIKP

-741 LALAGRKAWYLPKWL
+741 LALAGRKAWYLPRWL
-756 DRILPN
+756 DRLLPN
-762 LDVEGASLREHH
+762 LDVEGASLGQPP
-774 RAPEPRVKEPA
+774 ATAEPSSGLAVGGYR
-785 N
+785 

>member
-1 MSRVLHAVARWCFGH
+1 MSRVLHAIAHWCFAH
-16 RWLVVAVW
+16 RWLVVALW
-24 LLVLVAGAVGAKAS
+24 LLVLVAGAAGAKVS
-38 GATLDNTFT
+38 GGTLDNTFT

-53 QQALDQVQRDFPA
+53 QAALDQVQRDFPA

-81 TTLASPANS
+81 STLASPAN
-90 AAIARTLAAADRAPQ
+90 AAAMRRTLAQAATAPQ
-105 VVAVVS
+105 VAAVIS
-111 PQVSHLVTPD
+111 PQAAHLVTPD

-131 RVPTSGVQPASVTA
+131 RVSSGDLQNGSVTA
-145 LTNLSAAANSPTLT
+145 LTNLSRAANSGTLA
-159 VSAGGQALS
+159 VSAGGPALS
-168 ANSSST
+168 AKAAST
-174 ETSEITGLIIALVV
+174 GTSDITGLMVALVV
-188 LMVTLGSL
+188 LAVTLGSL

-202 LITAISGVAAAILGL
+202 LITAIGGVAVALLGL

-222 VASISNTAVTLAI
+222 VTSISSTAVTLAV

-241 GIDYALFIIT
+241 GIDYALFIMT
-251 RHRAQLAAGLDAAG
+251 RHRAQLVAGLDAAA
-265 SAAMAVGTAGTA
+265 SAALAVGTAGTA
-277 VVFAGCTVIIAMAA
+277 VVFAGCTVIIALAA
-291 LAVVG
+291 LSVVG

-301 MMGLAAAGTVLLA
+301 VMGLAAAGTVLLA

-320 LLPAIFGLAGARLR
+320 LVPAIFGLLGTRLT

-339 RAARLAQRT
+339 RAARLAERT
-348 SRAADAYEPGGT
+348 AH
-360 RRPAGARNLAAAT
+360 
-373 DTAGDGAHGAAGTAD
+373 AGDAG
-388 SHGAAGARGAAGPR
+388 GGQRRGIR
-402 PTFGARWLAGVVKR
+402 PTLGARWLGGITRHPVV
-416 PVLALAGSIVVLL
+416 ALAGSVLVLL
-429 ALAAPALSLSLA
+429 ALAVPALKLSLA
-441 LPDNGYAAQG
+441 LPDNGYAATG

-465 GPGFNGPLLVLANLG
+465 GPGFNGPLLVLADLG
-480 HPASTAAATHDAVAV
+480 HPATPAAAAHTADGV
-495 AAQLKTF
+495 AARLQAF
-502 PGVAAVAA
+502 PGVTAVSA
-510 PQLDAAGDAALIQV
+510 PQLDRAGTAALIQV
-524 VPTTAPSASATANLV
+524 VPATAPSASATAGLV
-539 TSIRDQAGA
+539 TDIRGQAGA

-566 VDVSAKLSAAL
+566 VDVSAKLSSAL
-577 VPFAAIVVGLSLLL
+577 APFAAIVVGLSLLL
-591 LMMVF
+591 LMIVF
-596 RSFLIPVKAAAG
+596 RSFLVPVKAAAG

-626 GWLANLLGVPATGPI
+626 GWLAGLLGVPAAGPV

-661 VFLATRIREDYVHN
+661 VFLATRIREDYVHA
-675 GDPRR
+675 GDPKR

-706 FVLPADPIIKP
+706 FVLPDDAIIKP

-741 LALAGRKAWYLPKWL
+741 LALAGRKAWYLPRWL
-756 DRILPN
+756 DRLLPN
-762 LDVEGASLREHH
+762 LDVEGASLGQPP
-774 RAPEPRVKEPA
+774 ATAEPSSGLAVGGYR
-785 N
+785 

>member
-1 MSRVLHAVARWCFGH
+1 MSRVLHAIAHWCFAH
-16 RWLVVAVW
+16 RWLVVALW
-24 LLVLVAGAVGAKAS
+24 LLVLVAGAAGAKVS
-38 GATLDNTFT
+38 GGTLDNTFT

-53 QQALDQVQRDFPA
+53 QAALDQVQRDFPA

-81 TTLASPANS
+81 STLASPAN
-90 AAIARTLAAADRAPQ
+90 AAAMRRTLAQAATTPQ
-105 VVAVVS
+105 VAAVIS
-111 PQVSHLVTPD
+111 PQAAHLVTPD

-131 RVPTSGVQPASVTA
+131 RVSSGDLQNGSVTA
-145 LTNLSAAANSPTLT
+145 LTNLSRAANSGTLA
-159 VSAGGQALS
+159 VSAGGPALS
-168 ANSSST
+168 AKAAST
-174 ETSEITGLIIALVV
+174 GTSDITGLMVALVV
-188 LMVTLGSL
+188 LAVTLGSL

-202 LITAISGVAAAILGL
+202 LITAIGGVAVALLGL

-222 VASISNTAVTLAI
+222 VTSISSTAVTLAV

-241 GIDYALFIIT
+241 GIDYALFIMT
-251 RHRAQLAAGLDAAG
+251 RHRAQLVAGLDAAA
-265 SAAMAVGTAGTA
+265 SAALAVGTAGTA
-277 VVFAGCTVIIAMAA
+277 VVFAGCTVIIALAA
-291 LAVVG
+291 LSVVG

-301 MMGLAAAGTVLLA
+301 VMGLAAAGTVLLA

-320 LLPAIFGLAGARLR
+320 LVPAIFGLLGTRLT

-339 RAARLAQRT
+339 RAARLAERT
-348 SRAADAYEPGGT
+348 AH
-360 RRPAGARNLAAAT
+360 
-373 DTAGDGAHGAAGTAD
+373 AGDAVG
-388 SHGAAGARGAAGPR
+388 GPR
-402 PTFGARWLAGVVKR
+402 RGIRPTLGARWLGGITRHPVV
-416 PVLALAGSIVVLL
+416 ALAGSVLVLL
-429 ALAAPALSLSLA
+429 ALAVPALKLSLA
-441 LPDNGYAAQG
+441 LPDNGYAATG

-465 GPGFNGPLLVLANLG
+465 GPGFNGPLLVLADLG
-480 HPASTAAATHDAVAV
+480 HPATPAAAAHTADGV
-495 AAQLKTF
+495 AARLQAF
-502 PGVAAVAA
+502 PGVTAVSA
-510 PQLDAAGDAALIQV
+510 PQLDRAGTAALIQV
-524 VPTTAPSASATANLV
+524 VPATAPSASATAGLV
-539 TSIRDQAGA
+539 TDIRGQADA

-566 VDVSAKLSAAL
+566 VDVSAKLSSAL
-577 VPFAAIVVGLSLLL
+577 APFAAIVVGLSLLL
-591 LMMVF
+591 LMIVF
-596 RSFLIPVKAAAG
+596 RSFLVPVKAAAG

-626 GWLANLLGVPATGPI
+626 GWLAGLLGVPAAGPV

-661 VFLATRIREDYVHN
+661 VFLATRIREDYVHG
-675 GDPRR
+675 GDPKR

-706 FVLPADPIIKP
+706 FVLPDDAIIKP

-741 LALAGRKAWYLPKWL
+741 LALAGRKAWYLPRWL
-756 DRILPN
+756 DRLLPN
-762 LDVEGASLREHH
+762 LDVEGASLRQSP
-774 RAPEPRVKEPA
+774 ATAEPPVRELA

>member
-1 MSRVLHAVARWCFGH
+1 MSRVLHAIARWCFGH

-38 GATLDNTFT
+38 GGTLDNTFT

-53 QQALDQVQRDFPA
+53 QQALNQVQRDFPA

-90 AAIARTLAAADRAPQ
+90 AAITRTLAAAARAPQ

-111 PQVSHLVTPD
+111 PQTSHLITPD

-131 RVPTSGVQPASVTA
+131 QVPTSGVRPASVTV
-145 LTNLSAAANSPTLT
+145 LTDVSAAANSPTLT

-168 ANSSST
+168 AKAAST
-174 ETSEITGLIIALVV
+174 ETSEITGLVIALVV

-251 RHRAQLAAGLDAAG
+251 RHRAQLAAGLDAAE

-291 LAVVG
+291 LSVVG

-301 MMGLAAAGTVLLA
+301 VMGLAAAGTVLLA

-320 LLPAIFGLAGARLR
+320 LVPAAFGVAGARLR

-339 RAARLAQRT
+339 RAARVAERT
-348 SRAADAYEPGGT
+348 ARAADAHAAAD
-360 RRPAGARNLAAAT
+360 PAG
-373 DTAGDGAHGAAGTAD
+373 
-388 SHGAAGARGAAGPR
+388 GPR

-416 PVLALAGSIVVLL
+416 PVLALAGSVVVLL
-429 ALAAPALSLSLA
+429 ALAVPALSLSLA

-451 TTQRTA
+451 STQRTA

-480 HPASTAAATHDAVAV
+480 HPSSAAAATRSAGAV
-495 AAQLKTF
+495 AAELKSF

-510 PQLDAAGDAALIQV
+510 PKLDAAGNAAMIQV
-524 VPTTAPSASATANLV
+524 VPTTAPSASATASLV
-539 TSIRDQAGA
+539 TGIRGQAGA

-591 LMMVF
+591 LMVVF
-596 RSFLIPVKAAAG
+596 RSFLVPVKAAAG
-608 FLLSI
+608 FLFSI

-661 VFLATRIREDYVHN
+661 VFLATRIREDYVHG

-692 VVAAAIIMTSIFAS
+692 VTAAAVIMTSIFAS
-706 FVLPADPIIKP
+706 FVLPDDPVIKP

-741 LALAGRKAWYLPKWL
+741 LALAGRGAWYVPKWL
-756 DRILPN
+756 DRVLPN
-762 LDVEGASLREHH
+762 LDVEGASLRE
-774 RAPEPRVKEPA
+774 RSATLEPQVREPA
-785 N
+785 LPRRTGTGS

>member
-1 MSRVLHAVARWCFGH
+1 MSRVLHAIAHWCFAH
-16 RWLVVAVW
+16 RWLVVALW
-24 LLVLVAGAVGAKAS
+24 LLVLVAGAAGAKVS
-38 GATLDNTFT
+38 GGTLDNTFT

-53 QQALDQVQRDFPA
+53 QAALDQVQRDFPA

-81 TTLASPANS
+81 STLASPAN
-90 AAIARTLAAADRAPQ
+90 AAAMRRTLAQAATAPQ
-105 VVAVVS
+105 VAAVIS
-111 PQVSHLVTPD
+111 PQAAHLVTPD

-131 RVPTSGVQPASVTA
+131 RVSSGDLQNGSVTA
-145 LTNLSAAANSPTLT
+145 LTNLSRAANSGTLA
-159 VSAGGQALS
+159 VSAGGPALS
-168 ANSSST
+168 AKAAST
-174 ETSEITGLIIALVV
+174 GTSDITGLMVALVV
-188 LMVTLGSL
+188 LAVTLGSL

-202 LITAISGVAAAILGL
+202 LITAIGGVAVALLGL

-222 VASISNTAVTLAI
+222 VASISSTAVTLAV

-241 GIDYALFIIT
+241 GIDYALFIMT
-251 RHRAQLAAGLDAAG
+251 RHRAQLVAGLDAAA
-265 SAAMAVGTAGTA
+265 SAALAVGTAGTA
-277 VVFAGCTVIIAMAA
+277 VVFAGCTVIIALAA
-291 LAVVG
+291 LSVVG

-301 MMGLAAAGTVLLA
+301 VMGLAAAGTVLLA

-320 LLPAIFGLAGARLR
+320 LVPAIFGLLGTRLT

-339 RAARLAQRT
+339 RAARLAERT
-348 SRAADAYEPGGT
+348 AH
-360 RRPAGARNLAAAT
+360 
-373 DTAGDGAHGAAGTAD
+373 AGDAG
-388 SHGAAGARGAAGPR
+388 GGQRRGIR
-402 PTFGARWLAGVVKR
+402 PTLGARWLGGITRHPVV
-416 PVLALAGSIVVLL
+416 ALAGSVLVLL
-429 ALAAPALSLSLA
+429 ALAVPALKLSLA
-441 LPDNGYAAQG
+441 LPDNGYAATG

-465 GPGFNGPLLVLANLG
+465 GPGFNGPLLVLADLG
-480 HPASTAAATHDAVAV
+480 HPATPAAAAHTADGV
-495 AAQLKTF
+495 AARLQAF
-502 PGVAAVAA
+502 PGVTAVSA
-510 PQLDAAGDAALIQV
+510 PQLDRAGTAALIQV
-524 VPTTAPSASATANLV
+524 VPATAPSASATAGLV
-539 TSIRDQAGA
+539 TDIRGQAGA

-566 VDVSAKLSAAL
+566 VDVSAKLSSAL
-577 VPFAAIVVGLSLLL
+577 APFAAIVVGLSLLL
-591 LMMVF
+591 LMIVF
-596 RSFLIPVKAAAG
+596 RSFLVPVKAAAG

-626 GWLANLLGVPATGPI
+626 GWLAGLLGVPAAGPV

-661 VFLATRIREDYVHN
+661 VFLATRIREDYVHG
-675 GDPRR
+675 GDPKR

-706 FVLPADPIIKP
+706 FVLPDDAIIKP

-741 LALAGRKAWYLPKWL
+741 LALAGRKAWYLPRWL
-756 DRILPN
+756 DRLLPN
-762 LDVEGASLREHH
+762 LDVEGASLGQPP
-774 RAPEPRVKEPA
+774 ATAEPSSGLAVGGYR
-785 N
+785 

>member
-1 MSRVLHAVARWCFGH
+1 MSRVLHAIAHWCFAH
-16 RWLVVAVW
+16 RWLVVALW
-24 LLVLVAGAVGAKAS
+24 LLVLVAGAAGAKVS
-38 GATLDNTFT
+38 GGTLDNTFT

-53 QQALDQVQRDFPA
+53 QAALDQVQRDFPA

-81 TTLASPANS
+81 STLASPAN
-90 AAIARTLAAADRAPQ
+90 AAAMRRTLAQAATAPQ
-105 VVAVVS
+105 VAAVIS
-111 PQVSHLVTPD
+111 PQAAHLVTPD

-131 RVPTSGVQPASVTA
+131 RVSSGDLQNGSVTA
-145 LTNLSAAANSPTLT
+145 LTNLSRAANSGTLA
-159 VSAGGQALS
+159 VSAGGPALS
-168 ANSSST
+168 AKAAST
-174 ETSEITGLIIALVV
+174 GTSDITGLMVALVV
-188 LMVTLGSL
+188 LAVTLGSL

-202 LITAISGVAAAILGL
+202 LITAIGGVAVALLGL

-222 VASISNTAVTLAI
+222 VTSISSTAVTLAV

-241 GIDYALFIIT
+241 GIDYALFIMT
-251 RHRAQLAAGLDAAG
+251 RHRAQLVAGLDAAA
-265 SAAMAVGTAGTA
+265 SAALAVGTAGTA
-277 VVFAGCTVIIAMAA
+277 VVFAGCTVIIALAA
-291 LAVVG
+291 LSVVG

-301 MMGLAAAGTVLLA
+301 VMGLAAAGTVLLA

-320 LLPAIFGLAGARLR
+320 LVPAIFGLLGTRLT

-339 RAARLAQRT
+339 RAARLAERT
-348 SRAADAYEPGGT
+348 AH
-360 RRPAGARNLAAAT
+360 
-373 DTAGDGAHGAAGTAD
+373 AGDAG
-388 SHGAAGARGAAGPR
+388 GGQRRGIR
-402 PTFGARWLAGVVKR
+402 PTLGARWLGGITRHPVV
-416 PVLALAGSIVVLL
+416 ALAGSVLVLL
-429 ALAAPALSLSLA
+429 ALAVPALKLSLA
-441 LPDNGYAAQG
+441 LPDNGYAATG

-465 GPGFNGPLLVLANLG
+465 GPGFNGPLLVLADLG
-480 HPASTAAATHDAVAV
+480 HPATPAAAAHTADGV
-495 AAQLKTF
+495 AARLQAF
-502 PGVAAVAA
+502 PGVTAVSA
-510 PQLDAAGDAALIQV
+510 PQLDRAGTAALIQV
-524 VPTTAPSASATANLV
+524 VPATAPSASATAGLV
-539 TSIRDQAGA
+539 TDIRGQADA

-566 VDVSAKLSAAL
+566 VDVSAKLSSAL
-577 VPFAAIVVGLSLLL
+577 APFAAIVVGLSLLL
-591 LMMVF
+591 LMIVF
-596 RSFLIPVKAAAG
+596 RSFLVPVKAAAG

-626 GWLANLLGVPATGPI
+626 GWLAGLLGVPAAGPV

-661 VFLATRIREDYVHN
+661 VFLATRIREDYVHG
-675 GDPRR
+675 GDPKR

-706 FVLPADPIIKP
+706 FVLPDDAIIKP

-741 LALAGRKAWYLPKWL
+741 LALAGRKAWYLPRWL
-756 DRILPN
+756 DRLLPN
-762 LDVEGASLREHH
+762 LDVEGASLGQPP
-774 RAPEPRVKEPA
+774 ATAEPSSGLAVGGYR
-785 N
+785 

>member
-1 MSRVLHAVARWCFGH
+1 MSRVLHAIAHWCFAH
-16 RWLVVAVW
+16 RWLVVALW
-24 LLVLVAGAVGAKAS
+24 LLVLVAGAAGAKVS
-38 GATLDNTFT
+38 GGTLDNTFT

-53 QQALDQVQRDFPA
+53 QAALDQVQRDFPA

-81 TTLASPANS
+81 STLASPAN
-90 AAIARTLAAADRAPQ
+90 AAAMRRTLAQAATAPQ
-105 VVAVVS
+105 VAAVIS
-111 PQVSHLVTPD
+111 PQAAHLVTPD

-131 RVPTSGVQPASVTA
+131 RVSSGDLQNGSVTA
-145 LTNLSAAANSPTLT
+145 LTNLSRAANSGTLA
-159 VSAGGQALS
+159 VSAGGPALS
-168 ANSSST
+168 AKAAST
-174 ETSEITGLIIALVV
+174 GTSDITGLMVALVV
-188 LMVTLGSL
+188 LAVTLGSL

-202 LITAISGVAAAILGL
+202 LITAIGGVAVALLGL

-222 VASISNTAVTLAI
+222 VASISSTAVTLAV

-241 GIDYALFIIT
+241 GIDYALFIMT
-251 RHRAQLAAGLDAAG
+251 RHRAQLVAGLDAAA
-265 SAAMAVGTAGTA
+265 SAALAVGTAGTA
-277 VVFAGCTVIIAMAA
+277 VVFAGCTVIIALAA
-291 LAVVG
+291 LSVVG

-301 MMGLAAAGTVLLA
+301 VMGLAAAGTVLLA

-320 LLPAIFGLAGARLR
+320 LVPAIFGLLGTRLT

-339 RAARLAQRT
+339 RAARLAERT
-348 SRAADAYEPGGT
+348 AH
-360 RRPAGARNLAAAT
+360 
-373 DTAGDGAHGAAGTAD
+373 AGDAG
-388 SHGAAGARGAAGPR
+388 GGQRRGIR
-402 PTFGARWLAGVVKR
+402 PTLGARWLGGITRHPVV
-416 PVLALAGSIVVLL
+416 ALAGSVLVLL
-429 ALAAPALSLSLA
+429 ALAVPALKLSLA
-441 LPDNGYAAQG
+441 LPDNGYAATG

-465 GPGFNGPLLVLANLG
+465 GPGFNGPLLVLADLG
-480 HPASTAAATHDAVAV
+480 HPATPAAAAHTADGV
-495 AAQLKTF
+495 AARLQAF
-502 PGVAAVAA
+502 PGVTAVSA
-510 PQLDAAGDAALIQV
+510 PQLDRAGTAALIQV
-524 VPTTAPSASATANLV
+524 VPATAPSASATAGLV
-539 TSIRDQAGA
+539 TDIRGQADA

-566 VDVSAKLSAAL
+566 VDVSAKLSSAL
-577 VPFAAIVVGLSLLL
+577 APFAAIVVGLSLLL
-591 LMMVF
+591 LMIVF
-596 RSFLIPVKAAAG
+596 RSFLVPVKAAAG

-626 GWLANLLGVPATGPI
+626 GWLAGLLGVPAAGPV

-661 VFLATRIREDYVHN
+661 VFLATRIREDYVHG
-675 GDPRR
+675 GDPQR

-706 FVLPADPIIKP
+706 FVLPDDAIIKP

-741 LALAGRKAWYLPKWL
+741 LALAGRKAWYLPRWL
-756 DRILPN
+756 DRLLPN
-762 LDVEGASLREHH
+762 LDVEGASLGQPP
-774 RAPEPRVKEPA
+774 ATAEPSSGLTVGGYR
-785 N
+785 